1 MRCEIAKKTIKF
13 VFSLYCVYLCRAKR
27 GQNAGNFLSC
37 CNNSRLCEVIFAQRD
52 DMKSVFKGS
61 MVRFVV
67 LFAAVVLSQSIGD
80 MSLIKT
86 SRLASGVTL
95 LTEASESGRTKAL
108 SSNQGKDR
116 KDIEVALSETRHT
129 TNISQDDLDYVPVC
143 DFEFHMSSS
152 LNTCLHNLNA
162 NLLLRKDLSQ
172 LRVLII

>member
-1 MRCEIAKKTIKF
+1 
-13 VFSLYCVYLCRAKR
+13 
-27 GQNAGNFLSC
+27 
-37 CNNSRLCEVIFAQRD
+37 
-52 DMKSVFKGS
+52 MKSVFKGS

-116 KDIEVALSETRHT
+116 KDIEIAFSETRHT

-143 DFEFHMSSS
+143 DFEFHKSSS

>member
-1 MRCEIAKKTIKF
+1 
-13 VFSLYCVYLCRAKR
+13 
-27 GQNAGNFLSC
+27 
-37 CNNSRLCEVIFAQRD
+37 
-52 DMKSVFKGS
+52 MKSVFKGS

-67 LFAAVVLSQSIGD
+67 LFAAVILSQSIGD

-129 TNISQDDLDYVPVC
+129 TNRID
-143 DFEFHMSSS
+143 
-152 LNTCLHNLNA
+152 
-162 NLLLRKDLSQ
+162 NLLSLRMFHGFNDITSFPKFSIT
-172 LRVLII
+172 VLILTTLPRLNLLNSFIMSLLTKNYLSINYNSFQITT

>member
-1 MRCEIAKKTIKF
+1 
-13 VFSLYCVYLCRAKR
+13 
-27 GQNAGNFLSC
+27 
-37 CNNSRLCEVIFAQRD
+37 
-52 DMKSVFKGS
+52 MKSVFKGS

-67 LFAAVVLSQSIGD
+67 LFAAVILSQSIGD

-116 KDIEVALSETRHT
+116 KDIEIALSETRHT

-143 DFEFHMSSS
+143 DFEFHKSSS

>member
-1 MRCEIAKKTIKF
+1 
-13 VFSLYCVYLCRAKR
+13 
-27 GQNAGNFLSC
+27 
-37 CNNSRLCEVIFAQRD
+37 
-52 DMKSVFKGS
+52 MKSVIKGRV
-61 MVRFVV
+61 VRFVV
-67 LFAAVVLSQSIGD
+67 LFAAVVLSQSLGD
-80 MSLIKT
+80 MSLMKT

-108 SSNQGKDR
+108 ASKQGKDK
-116 KDIEVALSETRHT
+116 KDIEIALSETRHT

-143 DFEFHMSSS
+143 DFEFHNSSS

>member
-1 MRCEIAKKTIKF
+1 
-13 VFSLYCVYLCRAKR
+13 
-27 GQNAGNFLSC
+27 
-37 CNNSRLCEVIFAQRD
+37 
-52 DMKSVFKGS
+52 MKSVFKGS

-67 LFAAVVLSQSIGD
+67 LFAAVVLSQSVGD

-116 KDIEVALSETRHT
+116 KDIDIAFSETRHT
-129 TNISQDDLDYVPVC
+129 TNISQDDC
-143 DFEFHMSSS
+143 DFEFHKSSS